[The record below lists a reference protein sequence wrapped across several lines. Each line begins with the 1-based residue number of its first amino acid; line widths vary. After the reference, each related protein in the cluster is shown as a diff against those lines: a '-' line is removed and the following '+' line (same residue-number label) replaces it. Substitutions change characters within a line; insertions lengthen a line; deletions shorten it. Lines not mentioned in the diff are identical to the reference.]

1 MNREAILAFLNAN
14 PGCHMATVEGDQP
27 RVRGMFMY
35 RADAQSIIF
44 HTGAFKSLYSQLR
57 GNKKVEI
64 CFNSPDTQVRVA
76 GVVEIL
82 YDATLKKEI
91 LEARPWLKPLMGQKG
106 EDALV
111 VLRITNCKAAVWT
124 MEANLEPTT
133 YVSL

>member
-1 MNREAILAFLNAN
+1 MNRNEILSFLNAN
-14 PGCHMATVEGDQP
+14 PGCHLATVEGDQP
-27 RVRGMFMY
+27 RVRGMFMF
-35 RADAQSIIF
+35 RADAQGIIF
-44 HTGAFKSLYSQLR
+44 HTGTFKSLYSQLR

-76 GVVEIL
+76 GAIEVL
-82 YDATLKKEI
+82 YDAPLKKEI

-111 VLRITNCKAAVWT
+111 IFRITGCKAAVWT